1 MTLTDSHAHLE
12 MADFDGDR
20 DEVLAR
26 ARKKGVTTVITVG
39 TTPDEWEKAVSLTKR
54 YEGVYAA
61 LGLHPHEAK
70 RGGPKVYDTLRALCA
85 DERIVAYGEIGL
97 DFFRNLSPRAT
108 QIRVFGEQLDL
119 AADLDLPIIVHD
131 REAHSETLAM
141 LKGWKGKRGGVIH
154 CFSGDRAMAEKVLEM
169 GFYISIAG
177 PVTYNKAHRLQEV
190 ARMVPLNRLLIE
202 TDAPYLTPAPL
213 RGRRN
218 EPAFIIHT
226 AAEIGRLRDLTVE
239 EIGAV
244 STENSRRLFGI
255 A

>member
-70 RGGPKVYDTLRALCA
+70 RGGPKVYDTLRVLCA
-85 DERIVAYGEIGL
+85 EERVVAYGEIGL